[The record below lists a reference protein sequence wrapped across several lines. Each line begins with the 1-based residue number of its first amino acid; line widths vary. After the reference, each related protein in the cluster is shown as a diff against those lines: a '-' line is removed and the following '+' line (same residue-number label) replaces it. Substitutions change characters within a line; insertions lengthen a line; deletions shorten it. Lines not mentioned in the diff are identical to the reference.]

1 MDFLRMHLIKSGFT
15 EVINFQFSNK
25 SKDGSIS
32 IDNPLDKNKSSIR
45 TSLKDSL
52 LENLLFNERRQKSS
66 IKLFEISDIYSIDSS
81 GDIHIRKVMGLIAS
95 GHVADNYEDFSRKID
110 SKFID
115 SIFKD
120 LKVDISK
127 YLSNIDR
134 QLLDTKRK

>member
-1 MDFLRMHLIKSGFT
+1 MADNEIKVPSFRNDIFNMNDIAEEIARIIGYNNIPSKRIDLPKVKKDFSLKDFLRMHLIKSGFT

-66 IKLFEISDIYSIDSS
+66 INLFEISDI
-81 GDIHIRKVMGLIAS
+81 
-95 GHVADNYEDFSRKID
+95 
-110 SKFID
+110 
-115 SIFKD
+115 
-120 LKVDISK
+120 
-127 YLSNIDR
+127 
-134 QLLDTKRK
+134 